1 MRSFWLLLLT
11 KLLQVASAVNSN
23 CIDGIS
29 SNFGA
34 FTAGGSPSQATC
46 SEIQH
51 SSDSELAIQDFLS
64 TAMGDQTFYV
74 QGWRWHTLSLI
85 RDSHRLNEYAR
96 KINKISTKE
105 NVESLNTAVRHVVDF
120 NLKGLQRIEDETFFP
135 WLRKKLIADDVPVK
149 DAFKQIIDGVD
160 RDRKKVG
167 DLASLLRSEIR
178 SLEDTTNDAAIIDRA
193 TIQISQISQEISLV
207 TKSIMDREDR
217 LLVPAI
223 AKIVPSSEQKS
234 FNNKVL
240 RNLGL
245 LESRCHLVAMHDAVH
260 DKLYGDEKERVLF
273 YEQIPSVA
281 RMMIGRWKKT
291 LYDPKVGVL
300 E

>member
-1 MRSFWLLLLT
+1 MRRFWLLLLS
-11 KLLQVASAVNSN
+11 KLFQLAFAVNSN
-23 CIDGIS
+23 WIAGIS
-29 SNFGA
+29 SNLGVLAEDVF
-34 FTAGGSPSQATC
+34 PSQSTLC
-46 SEIQH
+46 EIQQR
-51 SSDSELAIQDFLS
+51 DDAELEIQDFLS
-64 TAMGDQTFYV
+64 TATSVQKFYV

-85 RDSHRLNEYAR
+85 RDSHRLNKYAK
-96 KINKISTKE
+96 KINKTSTKE
-105 NVESLNTAVRHVVDF
+105 SLESLNTAVKHIVDF

-135 WLRKKLIADDVPVK
+135 WLRKKLISDDVPVK
-149 DAFKQIIDGVD
+149 DAFKRVIDGVD

-193 TIQISQISQEISLV
+193 TIEISRISQEISLV

-223 AKIVPSSEQKS
+223 AKIVPSSEQKT

-240 RNLGL
+240 RNLGIF
-245 LESRCHLVAMHDAVH
+245 ESRCHLVAMHDAVH
-260 DKLYGDEKERVLF
+260 DKLYGDAKERALF
-273 YEQIPSVA
+273 NEQIPSVA